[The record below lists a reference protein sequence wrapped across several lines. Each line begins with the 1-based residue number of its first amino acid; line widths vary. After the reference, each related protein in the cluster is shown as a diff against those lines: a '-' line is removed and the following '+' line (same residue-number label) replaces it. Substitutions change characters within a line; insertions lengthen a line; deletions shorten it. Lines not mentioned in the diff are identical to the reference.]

1 VVKCFFQVDFNRI
14 AHFAGKMVLLTAMKR
29 LLLSIT
35 MITAICSSNGQA
47 DIYRYDG
54 DDEVVTFTDNPGDKR
69 YHLVMK
75 EQQQRST
82 GKAGKKQQPAA
93 VKEEGKSAQPAGQ
106 ESLTRTLP
114 IDGVITSQAGLRTD
128 PFDGKLRHHNGLDI
142 AAPSGTPVKPV
153 ASGTVIFSGWKSGY
167 GNTVIVDH
175 GDGMKTV
182 YAHHSSNSVGFG
194 DSVDTGSV
202 IALSGSTGRSTGPH
216 LHFEAW
222 QGDANITND
231 FMPGHSGGSPSS
243 PLHAPI
249 RRFLQEDGTIL
260 FTNLR

>member
-1 VVKCFFQVDFNRI
+1 
-14 AHFAGKMVLLTAMKR
+14 MKR
-29 LLLSIT
+29 MLLSIT
-35 MITAICSSNGQA
+35 VTAAIFCNSNGQA

-54 DDEVVTFTDNPGDKR
+54 DDEVVTFTDSPNDKR
-69 YHLVMK
+69 YQLVMK
-75 EQQQRST
+75 EQQHRST

-93 VKEEGKSAQPAGQ
+93 TKEENRPAQPAGQ
-106 ESLTRTLP
+106 ESILPRTLP
-114 IDGVITSQAGLRTD
+114 IDGVITSQTGFRTD

-153 ASGTVIFSGWKSGY
+153 APGTVIFSGWKSGY

-182 YAHHSSNSVGFG
+182 YAHHSTNNVGVG
-194 DSVDTGSV
+194 DSVDSNMV

-231 FMPGHSGGSPSS
+231 FMPGHSGASSSS

-249 RRFLQEDGTIL
+249 RRFLQDDGTIL